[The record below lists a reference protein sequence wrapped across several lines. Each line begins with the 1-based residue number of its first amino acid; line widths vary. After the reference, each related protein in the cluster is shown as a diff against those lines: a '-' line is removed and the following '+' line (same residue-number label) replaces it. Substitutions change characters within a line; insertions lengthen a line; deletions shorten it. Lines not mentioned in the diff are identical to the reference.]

1 MDGAVSGPRPRYAA
15 WTRRTNAIT
24 RHMVGVQPPGS
35 INLAGGLPA
44 PEIYPVAAV
53 SAATERALRR
63 FGPRALAYGPV
74 AGLPELRALLARR
87 FSRPGRVL
95 GPDNVLVTSGGLQAL
110 DFIGRVLIE
119 PGDTILAQFPTY
131 LGVIDA
137 WRPLGARHVPL
148 DWQAPFESQRV
159 AAAAA
164 KFVYCVPNFSN
175 PTGALVPLAQRRDLL
190 TACRA
195 AGAVL
200 VEDDPYGALFYDG
213 APLPTLFDLEAQDAG
228 GDAPYAGNV
237 VHLGTLSKSIGP
249 GLRIGWAIGEAS
261 LIQGISLAKQGSD
274 IGTGSFAQAVAVEL
288 LEAGVDRE
296 VHDRMIATYR
306 RRRDALVAAAHTH
319 LSRRFAFEGP
329 VGGMFLWLTARDPD
343 FDTDALWPVAYAEG
357 VSYAPSSVFDSEGR
371 LRGALRLNFTLN
383 DEAALEEG
391 ARRLA
396 RAVERHLQSPRDG
409 GSAREESGA

>member
-1 MDGAVSGPRPRYAA
+1 
-15 WTRRTNAIT
+15 
-24 RHMVGVQPPGS
+24 
-35 INLAGGLPA
+35 
-44 PEIYPVAAV
+44 
-53 SAATERALRR
+53 
-63 FGPRALAYGPV
+63 
-74 AGLPELRALLARR
+74 
-87 FSRPGRVL
+87 
-95 GPDNVLVTSGGLQAL
+95 
-110 DFIGRVLIE
+110 
-119 PGDTILAQFPTY
+119 
-131 LGVIDA
+131 
-137 WRPLGARHVPL
+137 
-148 DWQAPFESQRV
+148 
-159 AAAAA
+159 
-164 KFVYCVPNFSN
+164 
-175 PTGALVPLAQRRDLL
+175 
-190 TACRA
+190 
-195 AGAVL
+195 VL

>member
-1 MDGAVSGPRPRYAA
+1 MDAAASGPRPRYAA
-15 WTRRTNAIT
+15 WTRTTNAIT

-44 PEIYPVAAV
+44 PEIYPVDAV
-53 SAATERALRR
+53 REATRRALDR

-74 AGLPELRALLARR
+74 AGLPELRALIARR
-87 FSRPGRVL
+87 FSRPGRQL
-95 GPDNVLVTSGGLQAL
+95 GPENVLVTSGGLQAL
-110 DFIGRVLIE
+110 DFIGRVLVE

-131 LGVIDA
+131 LGAIDA
-137 WRPLGARHVPL
+137 WRPLGARHVRL
-148 DWQAPFESQRV
+148 DWRAPRATQR
-159 AAAAA
+159 AAATAA

-175 PTGALVPLAQRRDLL
+175 PTGALVPLEERRALL
-190 TACRA
+190 EACRD

-200 VEDDPYGALFYDG
+200 VEDDPYGALYYDG
-213 APLPTLFDLEAQDAG
+213 PPLASLFDLEAEAG
-228 GDAPYAGNV
+228 RQGPYRGNV
-237 VHLGTLSKSIGP
+237 VYMGTLSKSIGP

-261 LIQGISLAKQGSD
+261 LIEGISLAKQGSD

-288 LEAGVDRE
+288 LEAGIDRD

-306 RRRDALVAAAHTH
+306 RRRDALVSAARTH
-319 LSRRFAFEGP
+319 LSRRFEFEPP

-343 FDTDALWPVAYAEG
+343 FDAGALWPVAFAEG
-357 VSYAPSSVFDSEGR
+357 VSYAPSAVFDPAGD
-371 LRGALRLNFTLN
+371 LRGGLRLNFTLN

-396 RAVERHLQSPRDG
+396 RAVERHLQSPPDG
-409 GSAREESGA
+409 GSQAKETGA